1 MTPKGMCVPRQNAA
15 SLRGSPLFE
24 GTMIRT
30 YKHRLY
36 PTPEQEAVMHDIL
49 WAACWLYNRALD
61 HRRRRWYES
70 RHSVSYYEQAG
81 MWRDWRNEQ
90 PDENPLR
97 VLNMSAG
104 QQVLRR
110 LDSAYREFLKGKRGK
125 PRFKRRDRFNS
136 VNFKPGNGAALK
148 GRKLYLQNVGLVTVR
163 WHRSLP
169 DEAKLKNIILLR
181 KPSGWY
187 VLLQAELPDPELEP
201 SGKPAVGID
210 VGIHHALALS
220 DGTIIDSPKY
230 LQQSLRKLRVLQ
242 RTVARRKKGSNRRR
256 KAVRQLARQHERI
269 ASQRRDWWHKVTTWL
284 VENYSVIAVEELNL
298 AFMLRNGSLSR
309 HAHDVS
315 LGIFRELLGY
325 KAIEAGVEIVAVN
338 PAYTSQV
345 CSACGCIVEKKLSER
360 THNCPECGFTAD
372 RDVNAALNIL
382 YRSGRDRQALT

>member
-1 MTPKGMCVPRQNAA
+1 
-15 SLRGSPLFE
+15 
-24 GTMIRT
+24 MIRT

-36 PTPEQEAVMHDIL
+36 PTPDQEVVMHDIL
-49 WAACWLYNRALD
+49 WAGCWLYNRALD
-61 HRRRRWYES
+61 YRRRRWYES

-90 PDENPLR
+90 PDDNPLR

-110 LDSAYREFLKGKRGK
+110 LDNTYREFFKGKRGR
-125 PRFKRRDRFNS
+125 PRFKRHDRFNS
-136 VNFKPGNGAALK
+136 VNFKPGDGAALK

-187 VLLQAELPDPELEP
+187 VLLQVDLPDVEPEP
-201 SGKPAVGID
+201 SDKPAIGID

-230 LQQSLRKLRVLQ
+230 LEQSLKKLRRLQ
-242 RTVARRKKGSNRRR
+242 RRVARRKKGSKGWWR
-256 KAVRQLARQHERI
+256 AVHQVAKQHEHI
-269 ASQRRDWWHKVTTWL
+269 ANQRRDWWHKVTTWL
-284 VENYSVIAVEELNL
+284 VQNYGTIALEDLNL
-298 AFMLRNGSLSR
+298 SFLLRNGSLAR
-309 HAHDVS
+309 HAHDVG
-315 LGIFRELLGY
+315 LGIFYKLLDY
-325 KAIEAGVEIVAVN
+325 KAMEAGVEIVKVN

-345 CSACGCIVEKKLSER
+345 CSECGCIVEKKLSER
-360 THNCPECGFTAD
+360 EHCCPHCGFTAD

-382 YRSGRDRQALT
+382 WAGTRPPDANVSHEAVRSLGSSPF

>member
-1 MTPKGMCVPRQNAA
+1 MN
-15 SLRGSPLFE
+15 
-24 GTMIRT
+24 RT
-30 YKHRLY
+30 FKYRLY

-49 WAACWLYNRALD
+49 WAACWLYNRALEY
-61 HRRRRWYES
+61 RRKRWQES
-70 RHSVSYYEQAG
+70 RYSVSVYEQQRQWSA
-81 MWRDWRNEQ
+81 WRNEQ
-90 PDENPLR
+90 PDDNPLR
-97 VLNMSAG
+97 ILNMSAG
-104 QQVLRR
+104 VRVLRR

-136 VNFKPGNGAALK
+136 VEYTAGNGAAIK
-148 GRKLYLQNVGLVTVR
+148 DGRLRITGVGDIRVR
-163 WHRSLP
+163 WHRRLP
-169 DEAKLKNIILLR
+169 DGSLKSIRILR

-187 VLLQAELPDPELEP
+187 VCFAMEMPDSEPEP
-201 SGKPAVGID
+201 SSRPAVGID

-256 KAVRQLARQHERI
+256 KAIHQLARQQERI

-284 VENYSVIAVEELNL
+284 VENYSVIVLEDLSL
-298 AFMLRNGSLSR
+298 SFMLRNGSLAR
-309 HAHDVS
+309 HAHDVG
-315 LGIFRELLGY
+315 LGIFYELLDY
-325 KAIEAGVEIVAVN
+325 KAMEAGVEIVTVN

-360 THNCPECGFTAD
+360 THNCPECGLTID